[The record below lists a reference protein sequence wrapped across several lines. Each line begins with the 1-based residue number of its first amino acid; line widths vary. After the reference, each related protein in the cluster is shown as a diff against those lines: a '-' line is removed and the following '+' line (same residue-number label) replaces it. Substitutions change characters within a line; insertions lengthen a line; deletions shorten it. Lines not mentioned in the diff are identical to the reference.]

1 MLITYMHTLQELSK
15 LSGVSIRTI
24 RYYIH
29 IGLLPAPVAQ
39 GPHTRYPQETLDQL
53 AKIGEMK
60 EAGKSLSEIHEELW
74 GADMFDRG
82 PWTTHTISPG
92 IKIRSLSNLPP
103 DEEKILR
110 KLLAYI
116 LRKLLAYS
124 REA

>member
-1 MLITYMHTLQELSK
+1 MLFTYMHTLQELSK

-60 EAGKSLSEIHEELW
+60 EVGKSLSEIHEELW

-82 PWTTHTISPG
+82 PWTTHTISLG
-92 IKIRSLSNLPP
+92 IKIRSRVNLPP
-103 DEEKILR
+103 NEEKILR
-110 KLLAYI
+110 KLLAY
-116 LRKLLAYS
+116 S
-124 REA
+124 QEA